1 MTTACG
7 DQARKAGSALYTVGA
22 LLATIVAFGLAYAG
36 PARLLVLR
44 WYNDDFYSYAFLIP
58 LISAYMLWSQRER
71 VAASIG
77 RPDYL
82 LGVPT
87 LLVSLAALLVGR
99 AGSFAV
105 LQQLSIIPA
114 LAGIVLLYG
123 GRRALRAVSL
133 PLLYLLFAVPIWDV
147 FTDPLHEPFQQLT
160 ARIGQWAMTAM
171 GVPSY
176 LNDKVLQLPNV
187 TLEVARACS
196 GINYLISVVAI
207 AIPYSYLSLS
217 RTTRRA
223 AVICFAVIVAILSN
237 GLRVAFIGALQYYGI
252 SEPADLHGP
261 YHVLQGM
268 FVAVVGYAALFAGAW
283 FLRERGE
290 ATHRPPPLPA
300 PAPVSR
306 EFVSW
311 APVALAVGM
320 LFFAALLVSYSD
332 PRPVPVADS
341 NWWPEA
347 IGEWRVGS
355 ELIERTDLRA
365 DRPDS
370 EFSRRYHSP
379 GGETLDVYIAYFAV
393 QKEGRKV
400 MGFGG
405 VTLPDSASRVV
416 VPANG
421 RQPADGG
428 LRRAVRRVRRQ
439 TVRPGLVRPGRH
451 DRGQRV
457 QREARDAVE
466 FRRPPAIERCGHHA
480 DARRTAGLRS
490 RPRPCRP
497 AGIRGGHAARGQAL
511 SRKRGGRE
519 MIREWR
525 AGDERAWDAFV
536 TGQPT
541 ARSCH
546 LTAWKRV
553 IETAFGQQTCYLVSE
568 DAAGQIDGV
577 LPVVRLRS
585 RLFGDFLV
593 SVPYLNYG
601 GPCAADA
608 RLASELVHA
617 ASRAAESLGVQH
629 LEVRMDS
636 PGDYGLQVRTSK
648 VSMRLGLPESVDDL
662 WTRFPAKLRSQV
674 KRAEREA
681 ATVTFGRDEEHL
693 SAFYDVFAENM
704 RDLGTPVYARR
715 FFREILREL
724 PESSWICC
732 VRLGAAAGRGG
743 LPRRVSRDA
752 RDPLGLVAPAIQPR
766 QPEHAAL
773 LERPEV
779 RLRARLRG
787 FRFRTVEPRQ
797 QHVQVQGAVGGA
809 ARAAALA
816 LLGTKRRRSP

>member
-1 MTTACG
+1 MTTASVTKRER
-7 DQARKAGSALYTVGA
+7 QTRLYAAGAF
-22 LLATIVAFGLAYAG
+22 LATIVAFGFAYAG

-114 LAGIVLLYG
+114 LAGIVLLYA

-290 ATHRPPPLPA
+290 ATHRPPLPA
-300 PAPVSR
+300 PAPISM
-306 EFVSW
+306 EFVSL

-332 PRPVPVADS
+332 PRPVPLADS
-341 NWWPEA
+341 NFWPEV

-355 ELIERTDLRA
+355 GLIERTDLRA

-405 VTLPDSASRVV
+405 VTLPDSASRVA
-416 VPANG
+416 VPAN
-421 RQPADGG
+421 DGSRPKVAFVEQSVASG
-428 LRRAVRRVRRQ
+428 GKRYVLAWYDLDGTTAANVYSAKLVTLWNSVVHRRSNGAAITLTLEGQQANDPDRARAV
-439 TVRPGLVRPGRH
+439 L
-451 DRGQRV
+451 
-457 QREARDAVE
+457 
-466 FRRPPAIERCGHHA
+466 
-480 DARRTAGLRS
+480 
-490 RPRPCRP
+490 
-497 AGIRGGHAARGQAL
+497 QA
-511 SRKRGGRE
+511 
-519 MIREWR
+519 
-525 AGDERAWDAFV
+525 F
-536 TGQPT
+536 
-541 ARSCH
+541 
-546 LTAWKRV
+546 
-553 IETAFGQQTCYLVSE
+553 
-568 DAAGQIDGV
+568 
-577 LPVVRLRS
+577 
-585 RLFGDFLV
+585 
-593 SVPYLNYG
+593 
-601 GPCAADA
+601 AAD
-608 RLASELVHA
+608 
-617 ASRAAESLGVQH
+617 
-629 LEVRMDS
+629 M
-636 PGDYGLQVRTSK
+636 
-648 VSMRLGLPESVDDL
+648 LP
-662 WTRFPAKLRSQV
+662 A
-674 KRAEREA
+674 
-681 ATVTFGRDEEHL
+681 
-693 SAFYDVFAENM
+693 
-704 RDLGTPVYARR
+704 ARR
-715 FFREILREL
+715 FLGN
-724 PESSWICC
+724 
-732 VRLGAAAGRGG
+732 GAAAR
-743 LPRRVSRDA
+743 
-752 RDPLGLVAPAIQPR
+752 
-766 QPEHAAL
+766 
-773 LERPEV
+773 
-779 RLRARLRG
+779 
-787 FRFRTVEPRQ
+787 
-797 QHVQVQGAVGGA
+797 
-809 ARAAALA
+809 
-816 LLGTKRRRSP
+816 